1 MKLKFELSKL
11 ALEDINDIWTYSSEQ
26 WSNSQANKYYK
37 LIFKEIDSI
46 CKNPEIGKSIQEVKI
61 HHRIKLVKS
70 HLIVYKVEEEK
81 IYIDR
86 ILHQQMDIESHLDK

>member
-46 CKNPEIGKSIQEVKI
+46 CKNPEIGKSIKEVKNN
-61 HHRIKLVKS
+61 HRIKIVKS